1 MSDNTPELID
11 PASQALKILLNRL
24 APSDASVLVTGET
37 GTGKEMVSRY
47 LHQHSPR
54 SNGPFVAVN
63 CGALSESLAESHLFG
78 HEKGAFTGATHR
90 HIGWFEAAEGG
101 TLLLDEIGEL
111 SLPMQVK
118 LLRVL
123 QEREITR
130 IGSHQPVRVNVR
142 VIAATHVNLLQAI
155 DERRFREDLYYRL
168 NVATVSLPPLRER
181 PLDIPV
187 LARHFIAKY
196 HLPAGSTEVTLSE
209 TALQKL
215 SQHRWP
221 GNIREL
227 ENMIQRLLLLNPGTV
242 ITGEHIPLPGV
253 HGPEDAL
260 ADDRQP
266 LEQLIARHLQRGE
279 PDIYQRVNDTLVRQA
294 LLQSENNQSQAAALL
309 GISRHT
315 LRTHL
320 ARLGVIKARR
330 PLVTATSSSAG
341 SQVLRIGYQ
350 RFGNLAVLKAR
361 RTAEEDAAFR
371 GIRVEW
377 QEFPAGPQML
387 LALSEGRIDL
397 GSTGEVPPLFAQAG
411 HDQAVYIGFQPASPQ
426 SAALLVP
433 SASPVVS
440 ITDLRG
446 KRIALN
452 KGSNVHYLLVRL
464 LEDAGLTPA
473 EVEMV
478 DMPPGYPLS
487 ASDQRAADAWM
498 MWDPMLSAAE
508 ASRQYR
514 VIADGTG
521 RVNNHHFYLASR
533 EFIARA
539 ADLLPDILR
548 ILRQNG
554 AWTDNHPEQAAT
566 LLAAEYGMAPPELWQ
581 AFSRCQHSI
590 AEMTP
595 PVIHQQQM
603 IADRFYALGML
614 SRPVRIRSAVWSA
627 ENRIS

>member
-1 MSDNTPELID
+1 MNADITELKD
-11 PASQALKILLNRL
+11 PASLALKHLLDRL
-24 APSDASVLVTGET
+24 APSAATVLITGET
-37 GTGKEMVSRY
+37 GTGKESVSRY

-54 SNGPFVAVN
+54 RNGPFVAVN
-63 CGALSESLAESHLFG
+63 CGALSENLAESQLFG
-78 HEKGAFTGATHR
+78 HEKGAFTGAARR

-111 SLPMQVK
+111 SLPMQVR

-130 IGSHQPVRVNVR
+130 LGSHRPVKVDVR
-142 VIAATHVNLLQAI
+142 VIAATHVDLLQAI
-155 DERRFREDLYYRL
+155 EQRRFREDLYYRL
-168 NVATVSLPPLRER
+168 NVATVSLLPLRER
-181 PLDIPV
+181 PQDIPV
-187 LARHFIAKY
+187 LARHFIEKY
-196 HLPAGSTEVTLSE
+196 RPATEEVTLSDP
-209 TALQKL
+209 ALRRL
-215 SQHRWP
+215 LQHPWP

-227 ENMIQRLLLLNPGTV
+227 ENTLQRLLLLTPGPV
-242 ITGEHIPLPGV
+242 ITADHLPLAVSPPAGQC
-253 HGPEDAL
+253 EDHTAL
-260 ADDRQP
+260 GQQVA
-266 LEQLIARHLQRGE
+266 AYLQRGE
-279 PDIYQRVNDTLVRQA
+279 PDIYQRVTDTLVRQA
-294 LLQSENNQSQAAALL
+294 LLQCENNQSRAAALL

-330 PLVTATSSSAG
+330 VPAVSLPPPAG
-341 SQVLRIGYQ
+341 EQVIRIGYQ

-361 RTAEEDAAFR
+361 RAAEQDAAFR
-371 GIRVEW
+371 QGIRLCW

-387 LALSEGRIDL
+387 LALSQGKIDL

-411 HDQAVYIGFQPASPQ
+411 DDQAVYLGFQPASPQ

-440 ITDLRG
+440 ITGLRG

-452 KGSNVHYLLVRL
+452 KGSNVHYLLLRL
-464 LEDAGLTPA
+464 LEDAGLSP
-473 EVEMV
+473 EDVEMI
-478 DMPPGYPLS
+478 DQPPGNLLS
-487 ASDQRAADAWM
+487 AGDLQVADAWM

-533 EFIARA
+533 AFIARSGG
-539 ADLLPDILR
+539 LLPDILR
-548 ILRQNG
+548 ILRENG
-554 AWTDNHPEQAAT
+554 AWTDQHPQQAAA
-566 LLAAEYGMAPPELWQ
+566 LLAREYGMALPDLWQ
-581 AFSRCQHSI
+581 ALSRCRHTI
-590 AEMTP
+590 TGMTP
-595 PVIHQQQM
+595 PVIQQQQM

-627 ENRIS
+627 GNRIS